1 MMVWESIK
9 IAVFSIYAH
18 GLRSVLTMVGIVI
31 GVASVITI
39 VAIGQ
44 GGEAALKS
52 NFTGSGNDTVDI
64 EFQYDEDYDFGS
76 DLSAVPIFTES
87 DLLLLSKIP
96 EIKQVMA
103 TAQSSAEARFRNETL
118 NVQVIG
124 IDEGYFDVYPHT
136 VQLGRLLDEADI
148 GQGRKVAVV
157 NPDMAEELFQSEEA
171 VGEYVEIEGVPFKV
185 IGVAEETNNSIFR
198 LGMSTMLVPRSV
210 WPLLYGDDEIST
222 LTVQAAG
229 PESLETAG
237 QKAVDLLNGLK
248 QDRPQLQGEYF
259 IFNLEQIQKSLSTIS
274 RIMTSIIGGIAGISL
289 FVGGIGVMN
298 IMLVS
303 VTERTKEIGIRK
315 ALGATRGEILTQ
327 FLIEAALL
335 TTIGGVAG
343 IMLGYGGSYLA
354 SVLTK
359 WPPVMSWQV
368 IVGGVL
374 FSMLIGIVF
383 GILPANRAA
392 KLMPIE
398 ALRYD

>member
-1 MMVWESIK
+1 MVWESIK